1 MLYAS
6 RPKFKLDFEAA
17 YLARR
22 VELDD
27 DTIRMQVTDLKNQG
41 LQNATSITRQ
51 ILTEVHD
58 AVLHDL
64 DGAQQG
70 LRAATVD
77 DEQHEQQVDQPKDE
91 DEEEEQEEEDWWHQ
105 PCPASLCP
113 NPPPSLRS
121 ALDKQRDAQFR
132 LASLSSYPRV
142 LEQVKSLLVDGNDEI
157 NTDFANK
164 VWVAERTS
172 KHITNDVD
180 DQKAFRFLA
189 LRLTD
194 FWSMCFQGTVR
205 ANHERTFW
213 VERVV
218 PFFKYV
224 GSTPRIV
231 FSWQFYEYQMAAH
244 KNCQRI
250 PGIWTNKTNIAYAD
264 GIGRI
269 GDKEAIMMESS
280 SGFDEED
287 IKHSLGDT
295 YKLVDEIPSTL
306 KMELRKKQ
314 QAKSTLV
321 YDLAVYGNE
330 LKYQQRFERELL
342 LQQNQIQPVTMEETL
357 GFALKNLGIL

>member
-164 VWVAERTS
+164 VWVAERT
-172 KHITNDVD
+172 N
-180 DQKAFRFLA
+180 
-189 LRLTD
+189 
-194 FWSMCFQGTVR
+194 
-205 ANHERTFW
+205 
-213 VERVV
+213 
-218 PFFKYV
+218 
-224 GSTPRIV
+224 
-231 FSWQFYEYQMAAH
+231 QMAAH

>member
-105 PCPASLCP
+105 
-113 NPPPSLRS
+113 
-121 ALDKQRDAQFR
+121 FR

-194 FWSMCFQGTVR
+194 FWSMCFQGT
-205 ANHERTFW
+205 
-213 VERVV
+213 
-218 PFFKYV
+218 
-224 GSTPRIV
+224 
-231 FSWQFYEYQMAAH
+231 MAAH